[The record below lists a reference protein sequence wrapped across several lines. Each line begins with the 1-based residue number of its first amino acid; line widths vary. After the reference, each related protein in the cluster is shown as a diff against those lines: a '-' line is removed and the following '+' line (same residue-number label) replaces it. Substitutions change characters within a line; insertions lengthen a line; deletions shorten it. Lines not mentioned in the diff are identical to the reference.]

1 MNDNVLKGVL
11 TFMVIDG
18 AWSGQLGD
26 GGQGVVGICFT
37 LPFILL
43 SGYAGQVADRFSKT
57 GVAWWVKLIE
67 LPIVLIAGLGFLVGQ
82 LWITMAALVAL
93 TCQSA
98 FFGPAKYGMI
108 TELVGDAK
116 LSKANGTINM
126 MTNFAVIFGTLLAGF
141 VADRYSPLDP
151 GVQDI
156 LWLPMVVLFTISL
169 LGMVCVQLMPRLSP
183 GRRDLPFDWN
193 PVSTYVVTIREMA
206 ATRLLMI
213 MMAWGYFYLLA
224 GIALFILPEYT
235 QVLDISRAQASVLM
249 GVLGIAVG
257 IGCAVAGFVS
267 GDAIRPRLIPLGA
280 AGLVVFFGLLGWVTP
295 RLGAGDGM
303 ASVATSNVA
312 LFIFGAGF
320 SAGFYIVPLQALLQ
334 KLSPDAE
341 RGRYLGTANGVSFAF
356 MTISALIY
364 WMIRGAFGD
373 SPHKM
378 FLLCSV
384 MMAIGTAGFLWR
396 LRRDGIA
403 ETV

>member
-18 AWSGQLGD
+18 AWRGDLGQ
-26 GGQGVVGICFT
+26 GGQGIVGICFT

-43 SGYAGQVADRFSKT
+43 SGYAGQLADRYSKT
-57 GVAWWVKLIE
+57 GVAWWVKIAE
-67 LPIVLIAGLGFLVGQ
+67 IPIAILAGIGFFTGQ
-82 LWITMAALVAL
+82 LWITLVALVAL

-126 MTNFAVIFGTLLAGF
+126 MTNLAVILGTLVAGF
-141 VADRYSPLDP
+141 VADRYSPLNPD
-151 GVQDI
+151 VKANA
-156 LWLPMVVLFTISL
+156 WLPLAVLLSVAIAGFLSART
-169 LGMVCVQLMPRLSP
+169 MPRLTP

-193 PVSTYVVTIREMA
+193 PLSTYIMTIREMA
-206 ATRLLMI
+206 TTRLLMI

-224 GIALFILPEYT
+224 GVALFILPEYT
-235 QVLDISRAQASVLM
+235 QVLDINRAQASVLM

-257 IGCAVAGFVS
+257 IGCVVAGLVS

-280 AGLVVFFGLLGWVTP
+280 AGLVVFFALLGWVP
-295 RLGAGDGM
+295 PELGFGDGM
-303 ASVATSNVA
+303 IAVATSNVA
-312 LFIFGAGF
+312 LFILGAGF

-334 KLSPDAE
+334 KLSPADE

-356 MTISALIY
+356 MTLSAILY
-364 WMIRGAFGD
+364 WTIRGSFGET
-373 SPHKM
+373 PERM

-384 MMAIGTAGFLWR
+384 LMAIGSVFFLWR
-396 LRRDGIA
+396 LRGDGIA
-403 ETV
+403 AIA